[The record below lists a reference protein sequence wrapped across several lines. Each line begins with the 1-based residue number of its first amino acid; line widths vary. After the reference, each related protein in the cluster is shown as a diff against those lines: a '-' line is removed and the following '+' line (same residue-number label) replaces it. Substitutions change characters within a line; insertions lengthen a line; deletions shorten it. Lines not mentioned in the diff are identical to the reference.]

1 MKLKNL
7 SVISLVLIN
16 NYKLEEH
23 FIEKDKLTN
32 PMNISFFGLVTI
44 MPHTHHI
51 TNIIK

>member
-23 FIEKDKLTN
+23 FIKKRN
-32 PMNISFFGLVTI
+32 
-44 MPHTHHI
+44 HTRLL
-51 TNIIK
+51 